1 MLTNEI
7 QLESAVGIRPQPTFG
22 SVKSCTI
29 VVAARKIP
37 EGYGHR
43 ISGHPLPVFRILP
56 IPNRSEPVL
65 PVGVTLVT
73 PPQLPGEK
81 SLQRRIRFVDQG
93 TPPRVAK
100 VEGPLEVGG
109 LLVVEDVALA
119 VVGGGAARRLIA
131 ESWTSFNGQSLKK

>member
-43 ISGHPLPVFRILP
+43 ISGHPLPVFWILP
-56 IPNRSEPVL
+56 IPDRSEPVL
-65 PVGVTLVT
+65 PVGVTLVS

-81 SLQRRIRFVDQG
+81 PLQRRIRFVDQG
-93 TPPRVAK
+93 TPP
-100 VEGPLEVGG
+100 
-109 LLVVEDVALA
+109 
-119 VVGGGAARRLIA
+119 
-131 ESWTSFNGQSLKK
+131 